1 MVESEQHGPNGK
13 PADQDTRFM
22 KRISDK
28 LTKFKEISRKNARRA
43 LKFEDTTEVVTT
55 GFMCEICGKIYLQKH
70 DALIHQYEEC
80 LKKKAA
86 KNVTRKRK
94 EPVFGPQPTSETS
107 TVALSDRDSINQ
119 DDI

>member
-1 MVESEQHGPNGK
+1 
-13 PADQDTRFM
+13 M

-55 GFMCEICGKIYLQKH
+55 GFMCEICGKVYINKH
-70 DALIHQYEEC
+70 DALIHQLEDC

-86 KNVTRKRK
+86 KDATYRIK
-94 EPVFGPQPTSETS
+94 EPVFGPQPVSETS
-107 TVALSDRDSINQ
+107 PVTLSGRDSASQ
-119 DDI
+119 DDIQIVWESTLTKKMM

>member
-1 MVESEQHGPNGK
+1 
-13 PADQDTRFM
+13 M

-28 LTKFKEISRKNARRA
+28 LLKFKEVSRKNARRA
-43 LKFEDTTEVVTT
+43 LRFEDTTEVVTS

-86 KNVTRKRK
+86 KNVTCKRK
-94 EPVFGPQPTSETS
+94 EPVFGPQQISETS
-107 TVALSDRDSINQ
+107 PVALSDGDSIDQ
-119 DDI
+119 EDI